1 MRVKRT
7 GHVALPKINIYI
19 CIFLK
24 EILAR
29 RENAVEFDLMD
40 EGTIDDG
47 EIVSFVF
54 RGRRS
59 KALSSDSLSIF
70 E

>member
-47 EIVSFVF
+47 EIVSFF